1 MIGTKV
7 IDFLLQFLIKT
18 LSSNRYFQ
26 TGSLHECHFE
36 KFKPLH
42 LPNFQSDFN
51 EIFSKYNFTS
61 SSMTSAQFTQFGACF
76 PLSDF
81 NHVRITKKGVFS
93 RIVIGISRPALQK
106 QSYGLYVKNKGV
118 YFNILFKFNTSNTL
132 PNKSVSKIQLTM

>member
-7 IDFLLQFLIKT
+7 IDFLLQYLIKT

-51 EIFSKYNFTS
+51 EIFSKYNFIS
-61 SSMTSAQFTQFGACF
+61 SSMTSAQFT
-76 PLSDF
+76 
-81 NHVRITKKGVFS
+81 
-93 RIVIGISRPALQK
+93 
-106 QSYGLYVKNKGV
+106 
-118 YFNILFKFNTSNTL
+118 
-132 PNKSVSKIQLTM
+132 